1 VLDEVARMR
10 VLSAEHLH
18 HLAFSDVSVRM
29 ANRRLLLMVRHR
41 LLVRHYLP
49 DIEAGIVVRSRRPLY
64 SLTRLGAE
72 LVEGDVW
79 PSARF
84 IPTAWAVTRHNLIAT
99 DLLVA
104 VASAG
109 RRTGLQVETLPEAE
123 LRKRL
128 RSAREGRNRFPTGVL
143 PDGAFIAASAGF
155 CVEVIRAGVK
165 GGNKSLRAKMQRYV
179 ELNRSG
185 FFRTVFGVEHLRAVL
200 LVTTSKARV
209 CNFQK
214 LATGL
219 PHGRNLFWSTYYE
232 RKGSL
237 GMTFAPD
244 TVLGSIWVDGSGNE
258 QAIKNAISEL

>member
-1 VLDEVARMR
+1 MR
-10 VLSAEHLH
+10 ALTGEHLH
-18 HLAFSDVSVRM
+18 HLVFSDVSARM
-29 ANRRLLLMVRHR
+29 ANRRLLLLVQHG
-41 LLVRHYLP
+41 LLARHYLP

-104 VASAG
+104 IASAG
-109 RRTGLQVETLPEAE
+109 RREGLKVEALPETE

-128 RSAREGRNRFPTGVL
+128 RSAREGGNRFPTGVL
-143 PDGAFIAASAGF
+143 PDGAFIAASSGF
-155 CVEVIRAGVK
+155 CIEVIRAGVK

-185 FFRTVFGVEHLRAVL
+185 FFRTVFGMEHLRAVL

-209 CNFQK
+209 GNFQK
-214 LATGL
+214 LAAGL
-219 PHGRNLFWSTYYE
+219 PHGQNLFWSTYYE
-232 RKGSL
+232 RKGAL

-258 QAIKNAISEL
+258 QVIEKNISEV